1 MKRVQRSEQQSMAG
15 QMLHAKKKAHK
26 KKKKIK
32 QCFSQ
37 QVNQNSEEKLSPVLI

>member
-26 KKKKIK
+26 KKKFK